1 MPQNTYEIE
10 LDTAFF
16 KKGYLMTLASPS
28 EDFLN
33 RFDFAATKILDCFD
47 NDSNLRNKMFEQLT
61 RLDKRLHIFNEMSQ
75 YEIDKMRRDDQ
86 IKDFDYKKSR
96 AYKELSK
103 RYPYDKLKTKELVG
117 VAQVIEKNLGIPLN
131 REEKRRKN
139 HLYHWFDKH
148 LDVIL
153 KFIDEGCIKL
163 VFPEEENDKT

>member
-1 MPQNTYEIE
+1 MAEYLLNCM

-16 KKGYLMTLASPS
+16 KKVYMTLASPS

-33 RFDFAATKILDCFD
+33 MFDFAATKILDCFD
-47 NDSNLRNKMFEQLT
+47 NNSNPRNKMFKQLT
-61 RLDKRLHIFNEMSQ
+61 RLDERLHDFNEMSQ
-75 YEIDKMRRDDQ
+75 CEIDKKRRDDQ

-96 AYKELSK
+96 AYKELCK
-103 RYPYDKLKTKELVG
+103 RYPYNKLTVKELLS

-131 REEKRRKN
+131 REEKRRLN

-148 LDVIL
+148 LDRIL